1 MRRALK
7 TAQTAPYV
15 QPPTGMQ
22 AARATPL
29 RHGLPAGKP
38 TGRMRPHSGGP
49 RRNGLCGN
57 TLQGPR
63 RHRQPGSLP
72 WPQPSHSGH
81 ARRLCYNRPQPRHT
95 HRCPP
100 PQPQQ
105 RQAPATAVA
114 ERQHSG
120 ISSCSKLTYTIALA
134 GVSHY
139 LCHHLVCYLTAID
152 FEHLLKNGENNSH
165 MGLRIQKF

>member
-38 TGRMRPHSGGP
+38 TGRKPPHSGGP

-105 RQAPATAVA
+105 RQAIRHRSCRKTAFWHKLLFKIN
-114 ERQHSG
+114 RYNRPCRCLPLSLPP
-120 ISSCSKLTYTIALA
+120 SCVLFD
-134 GVSHY
+134 G
-139 LCHHLVCYLTAID
+139 
-152 FEHLLKNGENNSH
+152 N
-165 MGLRIQKF
+165 